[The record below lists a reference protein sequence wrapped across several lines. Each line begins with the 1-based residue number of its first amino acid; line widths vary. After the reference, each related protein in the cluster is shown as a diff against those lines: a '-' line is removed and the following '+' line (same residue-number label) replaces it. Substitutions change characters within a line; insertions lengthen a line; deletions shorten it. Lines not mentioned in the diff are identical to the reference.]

1 METQTKKFLP
11 ACLWM
16 QAGVVGKKDCNYDF
30 SCTTCRF
37 DKALRDVCKNN
48 LELLEKG
55 VKLVSQKQKFV
66 FWREKLRG
74 QPLYSRPCIHH
85 MKGHIDYKNCLKKY
99 HCIDCEFD
107 QYFHDQ
113 YKVHTI
119 VKPVEFNDINGISLP
134 SGYYLHIGH
143 TWVKIEDNNNV
154 RIGIDDFASRLL
166 GQFDRIEPP
175 LTGKEVFQDKPS
187 LKAWRDDNFVEFQ
200 SPVSGVVTESN
211 PAIRNSSSIVN
222 KAPYTDGWIM
232 RVHCKNLKKD
242 LKRLL
247 FMNNNIAFIEQEVE
261 NLMTILENETGL
273 MAADGGTLG
282 NDLYGNAKGL
292 SWDRL
297 VKKFIDRGL

>member
-1 METQTKKFLP
+1 MNKSLP

-16 QAGVVGKKDCNYDF
+16 QAGVVAKKKCYQDF
-30 SCTTCRF
+30 SCTACRF
-37 DKALRDVCKNN
+37 DKSMRTTCKNN

-55 VKLVSQKQKFV
+55 GKLISKKQKFV

-74 QPLYSRPCIHH
+74 QPLYNRPCIHH

-113 YKVHTI
+113 FKVYTV
-119 VKPVEFNDINGISLP
+119 VKPVEFSDISGIAMP
-134 SGYYLHIGH
+134 SGYYLHTGH

-154 RIGIDDFASRLL
+154 RIGIDDFASRIL
-166 GQFDRIEPP
+166 GQFDRIVVP
-175 LTGKEVFQDKPS
+175 LTGKEVVRDKPS
-187 LKAWRDDNFVEFQ
+187 LKAFRDDNIVEFQ

-211 PAIRNSSSIVN
+211 PVIRKDCSSVN
-222 KAPYTDGWIM
+222 KSPYTDGWVM
-232 RVHCKNLKKD
+232 RIHCKNLKSD

-247 FMNNNIAFIEQEVE
+247 FMDNNIAFMEQEVTS
-261 NLMTILENETGL
+261 LMDILENETGL

-282 NDLYGNAKGL
+282 NDLYGNAPGL

-297 VKKFIDRGL
+297 TKRFISRDL